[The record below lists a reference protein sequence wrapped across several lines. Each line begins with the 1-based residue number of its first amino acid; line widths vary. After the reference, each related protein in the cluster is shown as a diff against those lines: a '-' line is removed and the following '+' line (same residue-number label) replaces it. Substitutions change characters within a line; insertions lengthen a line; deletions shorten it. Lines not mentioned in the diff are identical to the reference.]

1 MANVTFDL
9 LVGVSAFISVF
20 ACFHSRQQIH
30 LAMEDMRSNHNE
42 ILGEIQALLAGI
54 SGDLDRLGRL
64 IPEDSAA
71 EARDVAQRLVRAMD
85 ELVLITRAD
94 WRR

>member
-1 MANVTFDL
+1 MVEVTFDL
-9 LVGVSAFISVF
+9 GLAVAAFISVF

-30 LAMEDMRSNHNE
+30 LAMEEMRSRHSE
-42 ILGEIQALLAGI
+42 ILGEIQGILAGI

-94 WRR
+94 WQR

>member
-1 MANVTFDL
+1 MANLTFDL
-9 LVGVSAFISVF
+9 GLAVAAFISVF
-20 ACFHSRQQIH
+20 ACFRSRQQVH
-30 LAMEDMRSNHNE
+30 LAMEEMRATHGE
-42 ILGEIQALLAGI
+42 ILGEIQGILAGI

-71 EARDVAQRLVRAMD
+71 EARDVAQRVVRAID
-85 ELVLITRAD
+85 EIVLVTRAD

>member
-1 MANVTFDL
+1 MADLTFDIGL
-9 LVGVSAFISVF
+9 AVAAFISVF
-20 ACFHSRQQIH
+20 ACFHSRQQLH
-30 LAMEDMRSNHNE
+30 LVMEEMRTTHGE
-42 ILGEIQALLAGI
+42 ILGEIQGILAGI

-71 EARDVAQRLVRAMD
+71 EARDVAQGLVRAID
-85 ELVLITRAD
+85 EIVLITRAD

>member
-1 MANVTFDL
+1 LANVTFDL
-9 LVGVSAFISVF
+9 GMAAAAFVSVF
-20 ACFHSRQQIH
+20 ACFHSRQQLH
-30 LAMEDMRSNHNE
+30 VAMEEMRSRHAE
-42 ILGEIQALLAGI
+42 ILGEIQGILAGI

-71 EARDVAQRLVRAMD
+71 EARDAAQRLVRAMD

>member
-1 MANVTFDL
+1 MADLTFDL
-9 LVGVSAFISVF
+9 GLAVAAFISVF
-20 ACFHSRQQIH
+20 ACFRGRQQSHI
-30 LAMEDMRSNHNE
+30 AMEDMRSTHGE
-42 ILGEIQALLAGI
+42 ILGEIQGILAGI

-71 EARDVAQRLVRAMD
+71 EARDVAQRLVRAID
-85 ELVLITRAD
+85 EIVLITRAD

>member
-1 MANVTFDL
+1 MANLTFDL
-9 LVGVSAFISVF
+9 GLAVAAFISVF
-20 ACFHSRQQIH
+20 ACFRSRQQLH
-30 LAMEDMRSNHNE
+30 MAMEDLRSTHGE
-42 ILGEIQALLAGI
+42 ILGEIQGILAGI

-71 EARDVAQRLVRAMD
+71 EARDVAQRLVRAID
-85 ELVLITRAD
+85 EIVLITRAD

>member
-1 MANVTFDL
+1 MAEVTFDL
-9 LVGVSAFISVF
+9 GLAVAAFISVF

-30 LAMEDMRSNHNE
+30 LAMEEMRSRHSE
-42 ILGEIQALLAGI
+42 ILGEIQGILGGI

-94 WRR
+94 WQG

>member
-1 MANVTFDL
+1 MAEVTFDL
-9 LVGVSAFISVF
+9 GLAVAAFISVF

-30 LAMEDMRSNHNE
+30 LAMEEMRSRHSE
-42 ILGEIQALLAGI
+42 ILGEMQGILGGI

-64 IPEDSAA
+64 TPEHSAA
-71 EARDVAQRLVRAMD
+71 EARDIAQRLVRAMD

-94 WRR
+94 WQG

>member
-1 MANVTFDL
+1 MANLTFDL
-9 LVGVSAFISVF
+9 GLAVAAFISVF
-20 ACFHSRQQIH
+20 ACFRSRQQMQ
-30 LAMEDMRSNHNE
+30 LAMEEMRSRQAE
-42 ILGEIQALLAGI
+42 ILGEIQGIMAGV

-71 EARDVAQRLVRAMD
+71 EARDVAQRLVRAID
-85 ELVLITRAD
+85 EIVLITRAD

>member
-1 MANVTFDL
+1 MANLTFD
-9 LVGVSAFISVF
+9 VGLAVAAFISVF

-30 LAMEDMRSNHNE
+30 LAMEEMRSRHNE

-54 SGDLDRLGRL
+54 SGDIDRLGRL

-71 EARDVAQRLVRAMD
+71 EARDVAHGLVRAID
-85 ELVLITRAD
+85 EIVLITRAD

>member
-1 MANVTFDL
+1 MADMTFDL
-9 LVGVSAFISVF
+9 GLAMAAFISVF
-20 ACFHSRQQIH
+20 ACFHSRQQIQ

-54 SGDLDRLGRL
+54 SGDLDRLAGL
-64 IPEDSAA
+64 IPEDAAA
-71 EARDVAQRLVRAMD
+71 EARDVAQGLVRAID
-85 ELVLITRAD
+85 QIVLITRAD

>member
-1 MANVTFDL
+1 MAVA
-9 LVGVSAFISVF
+9 AFISVF
-20 ACFHSRQQIH
+20 ACFHSRQQMQ
-30 LAMEDMRSNHNE
+30 LAMEEMRSRHAE
-42 ILGEIQALLAGI
+42 ILGEIQGIMAGV

-71 EARDVAQRLVRAMD
+71 EARDVAQRLVRAID
-85 ELVLITRAD
+85 EIVLITRAD

>member
-1 MANVTFDL
+1 MANLTFDL
-9 LVGVSAFISVF
+9 GLSVAAFISVF
-20 ACFHSRQQIH
+20 ACFRSRQQLH
-30 LAMEDMRSNHNE
+30 MAMEEMRSTHGE
-42 ILGEIQALLAGI
+42 ILGEIQGIMARI

-71 EARDVAQRLVRAMD
+71 EARDVAQRLVRAID
-85 ELVLITRAD
+85 EIVLITRAD

>member
-1 MANVTFDL
+1 MADMTFDIGL
-9 LVGVSAFISVF
+9 AVAAFISVF
-20 ACFHSRQQIH
+20 ACFRSRQQLH
-30 LAMEDMRSNHNE
+30 MALEETRSTHAE
-42 ILGEIQALLAGI
+42 ILGEIQGIMAGI

-71 EARDVAQRLVRAMD
+71 EARDVAQRLVRAID
-85 ELVLITRAD
+85 EIVLITRAD

>member
-1 MANVTFDL
+1 MANVTFD
-9 LVGVSAFISVF
+9 VAMAVSAFVSVF
-20 ACFHSRQQIH
+20 ACFHSRQQLH
-30 LAMEDMRSNHNE
+30 VAMEEMRTRHAE
-42 ILGEIQALLAGI
+42 ILGEIQGILAGI

-71 EARDVAQRLVRAMD
+71 EARDAAQRLVRAMD

>member
-1 MANVTFDL
+1 MANLTFDL
-9 LVGVSAFISVF
+9 GLAVAAFISVF
-20 ACFHSRQQIH
+20 ASFRGRQQAVM
-30 LAMEDMRSNHNE
+30 AMEEMRATHAE
-42 ILGEIQALLAGI
+42 ILAEIQGILAGL

-71 EARDVAQRLVRAMD
+71 EARDVAHRLVRAID
-85 ELVLITRAD
+85 EIVLITRAD